1 MFIIPELLLKQID
14 LPPCLYYIAGPLQ
27 SKINDSMQQI
37 TIIGCGIVGATI
49 AYELSRL
56 GKYRIVV
63 YDAAQPAQASTGAAL
78 GVLMGIISGKVK
90 GRAWQWRDESIRY
103 YHQTI
108 PTLERL
114 TGLKIPHNIQGIVK
128 LLAPEDDLSKWQQ
141 LATIRQQQQWQLELW
156 EAARIRDRLPHIA
169 PQFVGNA
176 VYSPQDLQ
184 VDSIALTQALVAAAR
199 ANGVEFQF
207 DRSIASIRADND
219 ECCEFLSPDLP
230 KFTSD
235 WAIVTAGL
243 GATKLLAPLAP
254 IEINPVLGQAIQIRL
269 PQRLG
274 HPDFQPVVTHAD
286 VHIVPNGGNDYWVGA
301 TVEFPVDGVVTAQVE
316 ALERLKRI
324 AIEFCP
330 DLAQGEIIRT
340 WTGLRP
346 RPHERPAPVIER
358 VGANGRVL
366 VATGHYRNGILLAP
380 ATARALGEMLGN

>member
-1 MFIIPELLLKQID
+1 
-14 LPPCLYYIAGPLQ
+14 
-27 SKINDSMQQI
+27 MQQI

-56 GKYRIVV
+56 GKYEIVV
-63 YDAAQPAQASTGAAL
+63 YDAAQPAQAATGAAL
-78 GVLMGIISGKVK
+78 GVLMGIISQKVK

-108 PTLERL
+108 PALERL
-114 TGLKIPHNIQGIVK
+114 TGLGIPYNMQGIVK
-128 LLAPEDDLSKWQQ
+128 LLAPEDDLCKWEQ
-141 LATIRQQQQWQLELW
+141 LATIRQHQHWQLELW
-156 EAARIRDRLPHIA
+156 ESARIRDRLPHIA
-169 PQFVGNA
+169 PQFAGNA

-184 VDSIALTQALVAAAR
+184 VDPIALTQAVVAAAR
-199 ANGVEFQF
+199 LNRVKFQF
-207 DRSIASIRADND
+207 DRSIASIEADND
-219 ECCEFLSPDLP
+219 GYCEFSSPELSN
-230 KFTSD
+230 FTSD

-243 GATKLLAPLAP
+243 GATKLLAPLVP

-274 HPDFQPVVTHAD
+274 HPDFQPVITHAD
-286 VHIVPNGGNDYWVGA
+286 VHIVPCGGSDYWVGA
-301 TVEFPVDGVVTAQVE
+301 TVEFPIDDVVGAQAETLAELHRV
-316 ALERLKRI
+316 

-346 RPHERPAPVIER
+346 RPHARPAPVIER
-358 VGANGRVL
+358 IGANGRVL

-380 ATARALGEMLGN
+380 ATAREIATMLGG

>member
-1 MFIIPELLLKQID
+1 
-14 LPPCLYYIAGPLQ
+14 
-27 SKINDSMQQI
+27 MQQI

-56 GKYRIVV
+56 GKYQIVV
-63 YDAAQPAQASTGAAL
+63 YDAAQPAQAATGAAL
-78 GVLMGIISGKVK
+78 GVLMGIISQKAK
-90 GRAWQWRDESIRY
+90 GRAWQWRDQSIRY
-103 YHQTI
+103 YSETI
-108 PTLERL
+108 PALERL
-114 TGLKIPHNIQGIVK
+114 TGLEIPYNPQGIVK

-156 EAARIRDRLPHIA
+156 EAARIHDRLPHIA

-184 VDSIALTQALVAAAR
+184 VDPIALTMAFVAAAR
-199 ANGVEFQF
+199 ANGVKFQF
-207 DRSIASIRADND
+207 DRSISSIRADNTG
-219 ECCEFLSPDLP
+219 CCEFLSPDIPNL
-230 KFTSD
+230 TSE

-286 VHIVPNGGNDYWVGA
+286 VHVVPSGGNDYWVGA
-301 TVEFPVDGVVTAQVE
+301 TVEFPIEGVVAAEVA
-316 ALERLKRI
+316 ALERLQQA

-330 DLAQGEIIRT
+330 GLAEGEIIRT

-346 RPHERPAPVIER
+346 RPHARPAPVIER
-358 VGANGRVL
+358 IGANGRVL

-380 ATARALGEMLGN
+380 ATARAIVEMLDR